1 MPGTGIAEIYF
12 KYRINNQERFQAE
25 ALLLFFTKL
34 PHYKVASAYMIK
46 ADSCHLI
53 LSQGFNIVV
62 LIYDYKGNGAL

>member
-1 MPGTGIAEIYF
+1 
-12 KYRINNQERFQAE
+12 
-25 ALLLFFTKL
+25 
-34 PHYKVASAYMIK
+34 MIK